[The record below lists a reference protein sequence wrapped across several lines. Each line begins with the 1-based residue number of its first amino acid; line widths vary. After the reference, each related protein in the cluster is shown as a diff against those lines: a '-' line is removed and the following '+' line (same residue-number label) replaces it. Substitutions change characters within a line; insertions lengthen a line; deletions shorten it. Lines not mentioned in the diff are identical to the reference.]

1 MRCMHAACVLYVR
14 GMHAACAARALHVRC
29 VCAASALRV
38 RCVCTAR
45 VHCVCALR
53 VRCVYAARAV
63 RVRCV
68 CALPLPAAPQVV
80 EALRICYIDFKPLRV
95 AGDLIFKVIGEVV
108 ERRAKARTS
117 DPEIPEA
124 EAA

>member
-1 MRCMHAACVLYVR
+1 MCAACALRV
-14 GMHAACAARALHVRC
+14 HCACAARVRCVCALLVRC
-29 VCAASALRV
+29 VCAARAL
-38 RCVCTAR
+38 
-45 VHCVCALR
+45 
-53 VRCVYAARAV
+53 

-108 ERRAKARTS
+108 ERRAKARTA
-117 DPEIPEA
+117 DPLPLSEA
-124 EAA
+124 EA